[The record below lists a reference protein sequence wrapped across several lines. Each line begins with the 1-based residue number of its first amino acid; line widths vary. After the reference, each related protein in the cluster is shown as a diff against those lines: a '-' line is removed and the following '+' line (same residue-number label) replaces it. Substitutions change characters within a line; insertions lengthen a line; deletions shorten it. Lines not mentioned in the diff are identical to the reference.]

1 MVATEDRIGRVED
14 KIDDMAVRVG
24 RVEGVQ
30 SEMNN
35 RMEDVHRR
43 VDDVHKRMDDVH
55 RRMDDVHKR
64 LNDMNSRLNVLTGI
78 MITQT
83 IAIVGLIATVLT
95 RG

>member
-35 RMEDVHRR
+35 RME
-43 VDDVHKRMDDVH
+43 DVHKRMDDVH

-83 IAIVGLIATVLT
+83 IAIVGLIATVLL